1 MRSARAVLA
10 IVLAS
15 MTLAGCAPTEPPA
28 VADTIRVPDD
38 APTITDAVA
47 EATPG
52 DLILV
57 APGVYRESVI
67 VDVADVTI
75 RGEDRNET
83 VIDGEGVRPYGV
95 VGIADGVRVENLTSH
110 SHLYY
115 GVLITGV
122 HTEDGPEAR
131 GASGYAPFDPDDFP
145 PLQRFG
151 VDHVTAYNNGL
162 YGIYAFNAQHG
173 SITDSYASGS
183 ADSGIYV
190 GQCRECDTL
199 VQGNV
204 AERNAIGF
212 ENANASDSVVITGNR
227 FSDNRVGMTLISN
240 YQEAFTPQ
248 HANVVAGNVVA
259 DNNSSESPAHAE
271 GAFGVGIG
279 VQGGQQN
286 LFDANVVTGHEVAGV
301 VFSSTEDLAATDN
314 RIERSTLE
322 GNGVDVANTSADRAP
337 ASGNC
342 AESDG
347 PLSTLPQGLDLACAD
362 SSTSQASGALP
373 TVEVP
378 PGVSFLRVDAPPAQP
393 SLDDVSSLPDPL
405 PDATDMPSL
414 DDVDVPPSDLLSD
427 LTRAQ

>member
-1 MRSARAVLA
+1 MVVIATMMLG
-10 IVLAS
+10 
-15 MTLAGCAPTEPPA
+15 GCATAEPPA
-28 VADTIRVPDD
+28 VVNTIHVPADASTI
-38 APTITDAVA
+38 ADAVA

-57 APGVYRESVI
+57 APGEYRESVI
-67 VDVADVTI
+67 VDVEDVTI

-145 PLQRFG
+145 PLQRFS

-199 VQGNV
+199 VEGNI

-248 HANVVAGNVVA
+248 RANVVVGNVVS
-259 DNNSSESPAHAE
+259 DNNSAESPAHAE
-271 GAFGVGIG
+271 GAFGVGVG
-279 VQGGQQN
+279 VEGGQQN
-286 LFDANVVTGHEVAGV
+286 MLVANLIAGHSVAGV
-301 VFSSTEDLAATDN
+301 VFSGTEDLAAVDN
-314 RIERSTLE
+314 RIEGSTLRE
-322 GNGVDVANTSADRAP
+322 NGVDVANTSADRAP
-337 ASGNC
+337 ATGNC
-342 AESDG
+342 AEPSTG
-347 PLSTLPQGLDLACAD
+347 LSTLPADLGLTCG
-362 SSTSQASGALP
+362 TSATGPQPSGPIP

-378 PGVSFLRVDAPPAQP
+378 PGMSFLRVAAPPAQP
-393 SLDDVSSLPDPL
+393 SLDAVTSVPDPL
-405 PDATDMPSL
+405 PGSVPMPSV
-414 DDVDVPPSDLLSD
+414 DDVAVPPADLLSN
-427 LTRAQ
+427 LTSTP

>member
-1 MRSARAVLA
+1 MAL
-10 IVLAS
+10 
-15 MTLAGCAPTEPPA
+15 TGCAPTTPPE
-28 VADTIRVPDD
+28 VADTIRVPAD
-38 APTITDAVA
+38 APTISDAVA

-57 APGVYRESVI
+57 APGTYRESVI
-67 VDVADVTI
+67 VDVADVTV

-83 VIDGEGVRPYGV
+83 IIDGEGIRPYGV

-122 HTEDGPEAR
+122 HTKDGPEAR

-162 YGIYAFNAQHG
+162 YGIYAFNSQHG
-173 SITDSYASGS
+173 AITNSYTSGS

-190 GQCRECDTL
+190 GQCRKCDTL
-199 VQGNV
+199 VSGNV

-248 HANVVAGNVVA
+248 RANVVAGNVVS
-259 DNNSSESPAHAE
+259 DNNSEESPAHAE

-279 VQGGQQN
+279 IQGGQAN
-286 LFDANVVTGHEVAGV
+286 VLEANVVSGHTVAGV
-301 VFSSTEDLAATDN
+301 VFSSTEDLAAIDN
-314 RIERSTLE
+314 RIERSAFE
-322 GNGVDVANTSADRAP
+322 SNGADVANISADRAP
-337 ASGNC
+337 ATGNC
-342 AESDG
+342 AESAA
-347 PLSTLPQGLDLACAD
+347 PLVTIPADFDLDCTASTTTPQP
-362 SSTSQASGALP
+362 TGALP
-373 TVEVP
+373 SVEVP
-378 PGVSFLRVDAPPAQP
+378 AGVSFLRVAAPPAQP
-393 SLDDVSSLPDPL
+393 SLEKVDAMPDPL
-405 PDATDMPSL
+405 PDSTSMPSL
-414 DDVDVPPSDLLSD
+414 DDVAVPAGDLLSE
-427 LTRAQ
+427 LTSAG